1 MDMFYV
7 KLDMK
12 SSCKINPNLTISYP
26 VLYKAVSLYDW
37 SLFNIWKVL
46 FSSNISVY
54 KRKVELC
61 QSQQY
66 VPLSSFVFSIE
77 YPLIIGV
84 LYVKLNVFR

>member
-1 MDMFYV
+1 MTT
-7 KLDMK
+7 
-12 SSCKINPNLTISYP
+12 NPNLTISYP
-26 VLYKAVSLYDW
+26 ALYKAVSLYDW

-66 VPLSSFVFSIE
+66 VPLSPFVFSIE
-77 YPLIIGV
+77 QYNIID
-84 LYVKLNVFR
+84 FQ

>member
-1 MDMFYV
+1 MIRADILLILIPAIELN
-7 KLDMK
+7 KKQLT
-12 SSCKINPNLTISYP
+12 NPNLTISYP

-66 VPLSSFVFSIE
+66 VPLSPFVFSIE
-77 YPLIIGV
+77 R
-84 LYVKLNVFR
+84 N